1 MAAEDGSGAALE
13 RYISDQMAGLSLAV
27 PADDVEM
34 MARFVEEDLERED
47 KVEGVK
53 GMLEGVVEDGVLP
66 DAGLDEALDSII
78 AEWERL
84 KAADDAAA
92 AAAAEAE
99 AAAQPAPPVK
109 VDAAAILASMTDE
122 ELKAAR
128 KAALLRQY
136 AYVDG
141 GPELQMRDGAPPK
154 GMAALEAEEKRK
166 ADERRRLVEEA
177 LRLDGKKK
185 KHRKQEIDDPLEWQN
200 LNKEKVAA
208 ASAMQRDAA
217 KRGAQDKKE
226 RDRAALDKQRAD
238 QAKAKADKQKKAAKQ
253 ERRA

>member
-1 MAAEDGSGAALE
+1 M
-13 RYISDQMAGLSLAV
+13 
-27 PADDVEM
+27 
-34 MARFVEEDLERED
+34 
-47 KVEGVK
+47 
-53 GMLEGVVEDGVLP
+53 LP

-109 VDAAAILASMTDE
+109 VDAADILASMTDE

-185 KHRKQEIDDPLEWQN
+185 KHRKQESEWGCGACGVWSCSMWYGTGKADTRLPTPVDDPLEWQN

-226 RDRAALDKQRAD
+226 RDRAALDKQR
-238 QAKAKADKQKKAAKQ
+238 
-253 ERRA
+253 